1 MIKNINGKRVEIYD
15 TIEDLPIVRYNK
27 LNRYLLIDSGIGSDA
42 ADIDN
47 HIERIMRYA
56 KKDHE
61 SAIKEA
67 QNLRQN
73 LYMIS
78 NEINPSHMSFATLVK
93 SIDNKEYPDKLSDSD
108 VQEILNSLS
117 NAKHSLVSKL
127 LEFVKKKIQQELML
141 YFPFL
146 GDSSTTKEYYSRLL
160 RHTKLKL
167 DELIDGVDKSEEIDR
182 LEELMLKDSKPLTF
196 HGANSVEI
204 KTNKEF
210 NKVCISISKELG
222 VDAKSMTVVEF
233 FNAVEQLKELNK

>member
-1 MIKNINGKRVEIYD
+1 
-15 TIEDLPIVRYNK
+15 
-27 LNRYLLIDSGIGSDA
+27 
-42 ADIDN
+42 
-47 HIERIMRYA
+47 
-56 KKDHE
+56 
-61 SAIKEA
+61 
-67 QNLRQN
+67 
-73 LYMIS
+73 
-78 NEINPSHMSFATLVK
+78 
-93 SIDNKEYPDKLSDSD
+93 
-108 VQEILNSLS
+108 
-117 NAKHSLVSKL
+117 
-127 LEFVKKKIQQELML
+127 ML

-167 DELIDGVDKSEEIDR
+167 DELIDGVDKSEEIGR